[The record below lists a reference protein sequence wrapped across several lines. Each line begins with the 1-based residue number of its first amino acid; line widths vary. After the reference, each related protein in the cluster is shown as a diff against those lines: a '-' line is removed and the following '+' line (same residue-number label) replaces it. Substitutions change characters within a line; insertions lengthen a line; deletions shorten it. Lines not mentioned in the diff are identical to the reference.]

1 MERGFLLL
9 LIELLA
15 IFKFCSCFFFLA
27 GLFADWVVC
36 FFRGLCR
43 FCTFACWRFIV
54 DRFWKFRFWRMRL
67 KNYSQFRVK
76 WGRTNVIVSYYWMV
90 CGGDVDLWLA
100 RWFCLF
106 FSSWVCIS
114 RWNHPAR
121 VNGRWVTLF
130 QSDLLFFS
138 CRKRFL
144 DFWKGKVLGFMS
156 FEC

>member
-100 RWFCLF
+100 RWFWWLWGAVF
-106 FSSWVCIS
+106 FFPREFVFHDETTQREWMAGGWLYFRAI
-114 RWNHPAR
+114 
-121 VNGRWVTLF
+121 
-130 QSDLLFFS
+130 FFF
-138 CRKRFL
+138 FL
-144 DFWKGKVLGFMS
+144 VVRDF
-156 FEC
+156 